1 MESMRDNIEGIGA
14 AKRNASFKLDS
25 EGAKLRKD
33 LAYPNVRKARPIDQ
47 KEDAKLR
54 Q

>member
-1 MESMRDNIEGIGA
+1 MRENIEGVGA

-33 LAYPNVRKARPIDQ
+33 LAYLNVRKARPIDQ